1 MGGCRGE
8 AGAAGCDRGPGSPES
23 RERRSGPWNSNSDKI
38 LSLFRILKL
47 KCGRKD
53 NEQSLGPEV
62 TSNSYFLWKMLML
75 KILLTDLC
83 ILMNE
88 ILSGV
93 ISQVLLVSFIGVNV
107 LIEIIVDSLN
117 SH

>member
-1 MGGCRGE
+1 
-8 AGAAGCDRGPGSPES
+8 
-23 RERRSGPWNSNSDKI
+23 
-38 LSLFRILKL
+38 
-47 KCGRKD
+47 
-53 NEQSLGPEV
+53 
-62 TSNSYFLWKMLML
+62 MLIL

-107 LIEIIVDSLN
+107 LVEIIVDSLN